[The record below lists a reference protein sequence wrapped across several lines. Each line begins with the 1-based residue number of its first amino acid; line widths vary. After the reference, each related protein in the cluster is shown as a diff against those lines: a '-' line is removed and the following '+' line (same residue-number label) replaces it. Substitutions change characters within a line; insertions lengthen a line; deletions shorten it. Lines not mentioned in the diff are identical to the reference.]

1 MKANALQRAHSC
13 SLEVEEGGGGWRW
26 VEVGGLYA
34 KIKANKFKIDRDFVP
49 LLQ

>member
-1 MKANALQRAHSC
+1 MLYKGLTVVLWRWRRV
-13 SLEVEEGGGGWRW
+13 EVAGGGWR
-26 VEVGGLYA
+26 VVVGGLYA